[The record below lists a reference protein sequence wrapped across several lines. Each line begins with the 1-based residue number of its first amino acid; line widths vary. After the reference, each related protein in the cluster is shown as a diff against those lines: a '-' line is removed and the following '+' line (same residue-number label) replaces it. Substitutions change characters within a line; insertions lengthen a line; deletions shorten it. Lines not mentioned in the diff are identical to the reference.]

1 MTRGKELLVGV
12 VIIVSVAVAVIGTL
26 WLQGT
31 TFGPV
36 VTLDVL
42 TESAGQLAE
51 GNAVTY
57 RGVRIGQVT
66 TIAVL
71 PDGSGVRV
79 TLLLESD
86 VALPQ
91 DPVAVLAPESF
102 FGNGQIEI
110 VSRASYPRFPFFEI
124 PPGSEMGAPVI
135 GGYALPELTR
145 LTRTADQIATNIE
158 DLTNR
163 LELAFN
169 EETANNFAAAI
180 ENIQVITAE
189 VRQLVSQQGAVATS
203 IAANADTA
211 LAEIQVA
218 AGAARRTFETVER
231 TVDGAAIDSLLADM
245 RAASREIRQVAGVLA
260 DSTTGIGS
268 TLGRADSALARL
280 DRIAARVEAGDGSL
294 GRLLGDST
302 LVVRAEDVLAQLE
315 ILLRDVQ
322 ENPRRYVRLSIF

>member
-12 VIIVSVAVAVIGTL
+12 VIIAAVSVAVVGTL

-36 VTLDVL
+36 RTLDVL

-66 TIAVL
+66 TIGVL

-79 TLLLESD
+79 TLLLESE
-86 VALPQ
+86 VVLPP

-110 VSRASYPRFPFFEI
+110 VSRASYPRFPFFAVPDGAEA
-124 PPGSEMGAPVI
+124 GAPVI

-158 DLTNR
+158 ELTTR

-169 EETANNFAAAI
+169 EETATDFAAAI
-180 ENIQVITAE
+180 DNIQVITAE
-189 VRQLVSQQGAVATS
+189 VRDLVTQQGEVAAT

-211 LAEIQVA
+211 LAEIEVA
-218 AGAARRTFETVER
+218 AGAARRSFESVER
-231 TVDGAAIDSLLADM
+231 TIDAAELDSLFGYM
-245 RAASREIRQVAGVLA
+245 RAATNEVRRVAAMLA
-260 DSTTGIGS
+260 DTTTGLGP
-268 TLGRADSALARL
+268 TLGRADSAFARL
-280 DRIAARVEAGDGSL
+280 DRIAARVEAGEGSL
-294 GRLLGDST
+294 GRLLSDST

-315 ILLRDVQ
+315 LLLRDLQ

>member
-1 MTRGKELLVGV
+1 M

-36 VTLDVL
+36 VNLDVL

-79 TLLLESD
+79 TLLMESD
-86 VALPQ
+86 VALPR
-91 DPVAVLAPESF
+91 DPVAILAPESF

-110 VSRASYPRFPFFEI
+110 VSRASYPRVPFFEV
-124 PPGSEMGAPVI
+124 PNAAENGAPVI

-145 LTRTADQIATNIE
+145 LTRTADEIATNIE
-158 DLTNR
+158 ELTNR

-169 EETANNFAAAI
+169 EETTNNFADAI
-180 ENIQVITAE
+180 ENIQMITEA
-189 VRQLVSQQGAVATS
+189 VRELVTQQGEAAAT
-203 IAANADTA
+203 IVANADTT
-211 LAEIQVA
+211 LAEIELA
-218 AGAARRTFETVER
+218 AGAARRSFESVER
-231 TVDGAAIDSLLADM
+231 TIDDAELDSLFANMRTASSEIRRVAAALAD
-245 RAASREIRQVAGVLA
+245 
-260 DSTTGIGS
+260 TTSGLGP
-268 TLGRADSALARL
+268 TLGRADSAFARL

-302 LVVRAEDVLAQLE
+302 LVVRAEE
-315 ILLRDVQ
+315 ILAELELLLQDLQ
-322 ENPRRYVRLSIF
+322 ENPSRYVRLSIF